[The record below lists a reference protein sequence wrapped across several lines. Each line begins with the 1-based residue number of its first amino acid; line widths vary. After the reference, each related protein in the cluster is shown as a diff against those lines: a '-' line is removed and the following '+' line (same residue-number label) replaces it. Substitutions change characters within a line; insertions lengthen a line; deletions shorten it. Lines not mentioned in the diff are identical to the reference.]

1 MIRVLC
7 VLRCMQV
14 MEGFVHFTVTVTN
27 DLPEELPR
35 NFRGVTPHPT
45 FRIRLSDARPLAL
58 DLGTW

>member
-1 MIRVLC
+1 
-7 VLRCMQV
+7 MQV